1 MNREQIQAS
10 LVKIVSAQLGIEKTV
25 VALDKTWDEL
35 GADSLD
41 AVEICLDVED
51 EFDVDIEEA
60 VATLLTTPAKALD
73 HLCTL
78 LGVTAP

>member
-10 LVKIVSAQLGIEKTV
+10 LVKIVSAQLGIEKTA
-25 VALDKTWDEL
+25 VALD
-35 GADSLD
+35 
-41 AVEICLDVED
+41 
-51 EFDVDIEEA
+51 
-60 VATLLTTPAKALD
+60 TPAKALD

>member
-1 MNREQIQAS
+1 VNREQIQAS
-10 LVKIVSAQLGIEKTV
+10 LVKIVSAQLGIEKTA
-25 VALDKTWDEL
+25 VAIDKTWDEL

-41 AVEICLDVED
+41 ALEICIDVED
-51 EFDVDIEEA
+51 EFGVDIGDT
-60 VATLLTTPAKALD
+60 VADTLTTPAKALD